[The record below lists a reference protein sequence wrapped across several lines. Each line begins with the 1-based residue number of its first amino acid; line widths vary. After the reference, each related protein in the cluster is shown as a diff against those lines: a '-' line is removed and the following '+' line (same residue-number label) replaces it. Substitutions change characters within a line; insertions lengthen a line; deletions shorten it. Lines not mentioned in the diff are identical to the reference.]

1 MRKKSNNKMVIISL
15 RMPKKW
21 LDIID
26 SLVKL
31 GATPSRSEFI
41 RQAVYNALLP
51 YVSTKQEEKEDD
63 IEFEVLQGRV

>member
-26 SLVKL
+26 
-31 GATPSRSEFI
+31 R
-41 RQAVYNALLP
+41 
-51 YVSTKQEEKEDD
+51 
-63 IEFEVLQGRV
+63 FEVLQGRV